1 MDHVKMVSPT
11 YEISA
16 ILLKGSY
23 IANIQLKAMNHEGLM
38 AQNLELGSR
47 DTSERRVRTVK
58 SDIWEAFLRI
68 LREGDRKRI
77 L

>member
-23 IANIQLKAMNHEGLM
+23 IANIQLKAMNQEGLM
-38 AQNLELGSR
+38 AQNLELDPGHF
-47 DTSERRVRTVK
+47 RRADPD
-58 SDIWEAFLRI
+58 S
-68 LREGDRKRI
+68 
-77 L
+77 